1 MRTWFSSSM
10 DHNQML
16 VVSVVLHLLAIV
28 VIMFLPKSKIIQ
40 KRIIPSFKVEV
51 VEIPAQ
57 RIGEPRKEPKAAKLE
72 PPPSEALVAKEPKV
86 VEPPPVKEAEK
97 PVAPL
102 VKKTEAPKSK
112 TPAPKPVKQAETP
125 RPKPPVLIPL
135 EKKNTLPEKPAPSTS
150 KTVEELEHL
159 EEKPKTAEP
168 IKELDRLA
176 KLESPLTPQKKAPV
190 KTQKLERPAPVEDKE
205 VKQEPL
211 KKTEHTEPEAEFDAL
226 AQKPLSLEK
235 EAREKSA
242 IDLAEEL
249 RRQMLLDSVKSQKIR
264 PEVTARQV
272 DLSVVSKPAFN
283 SALRKL
289 EIHDSK
295 KNLPEGQKASPLPH
309 PKSSTTDPLSLYAG
323 AIEEKIYSNWKSPLG
338 SKSNEVHVS
347 FFLFPKGNIGKPF
360 VEKSS
365 GNEQLDAL
373 AIRAILDSEPFPGFP
388 PDLKEP
394 SLHFTIHFRYIP
406 QG

>member
-10 DHNQML
+10 DYNQML

-28 VIMFLPKSKIIQ
+28 VIMFLPKPKIMQ
-40 KRIIPSFKVEV
+40 KRIIPSFNFEV
-51 VEIPAQ
+51 IEIPFQ
-57 RIGEPRKEPKAAKLE
+57 RIGEPKEPKAETVKPRVE
-72 PPPSEALVAKEPKV
+72 PPPSEETEVKEAKP
-86 VEPPPVKEAEK
+86 VEPPPVQKVEK
-97 PVAPL
+97 HVTPL
-102 VKKTEAPKSK
+102 PVKKAEVPKPK
-112 TPAPKPVKQAETP
+112 VPAPKPV
-125 RPKPPVLIPL
+125 
-135 EKKNTLPEKPAPSTS
+135 EKKVRLPEKPAPATS
-150 KTVEELEHL
+150 KIVEELEQL
-159 EEKPKTAEP
+159 EEKPKPAE
-168 IKELDRLA
+168 ILNELDRLA
-176 KLESPLTPQKKAPV
+176 KLETPVIPQKKAPV
-190 KTQKLERPAPVEDKE
+190 KTQKVEKPKISAPVEEKE
-205 VKQEPL
+205 IK
-211 KKTEHTEPEAEFDAL
+211 PEMLSKEDTKETEFDTL
-226 AQKPLSLEK
+226 AQKPLNLEK
-235 EAREKSA
+235 EARDKSA

-249 RRQMLLDSVKSQKIR
+249 KRQMLLDSVKSQKIR
-264 PEVTARQV
+264 PEVTAKQV
-272 DLSVVSKPAFN
+272 DLSVVSKPTFN

-289 EIHDSK
+289 EIHDSRRT
-295 KNLPEGQKASPLPH
+295 LPEGQKASQLPH
-309 PKSSTTDPLSLYAG
+309 PKTATADPLSLYAG

-373 AIRAILDSEPFPGFP
+373 AIRAILDSEPFPSFP

>member
-1 MRTWFSSSM
+1 
-10 DHNQML
+10 ML

-51 VEIPAQ
+51 VEIPAP
-57 RIGEPRKEPKAAKLE
+57 RIGEPRKEPKAARVE
-72 PPPSEALVAKEPKV
+72 PSPSEEAVAMEPKPI
-86 VEPPPVKEAEK
+86 EPPPVKEAKK
-97 PVAPL
+97 PVPPL
-102 VKKTEAPKSK
+102 VKKTEAPKAK
-112 TPAPKPVKQAETP
+112 APAPKPV
-125 RPKPPVLIPL
+125 
-135 EKKNTLPEKPAPSTS
+135 EKKVRLPEKPAPTNP
-150 KTVEELEHL
+150 KIVEELEQL
-159 EEKPKTAEP
+159 EEKPKPAE
-168 IKELDRLA
+168 IINELDQLA
-176 KLESPLTPQKKAPV
+176 KLEAPIPKKKTPV
-190 KTQKLERPAPVEDKE
+190 KTQKVEKPKVPAPVEEKE
-205 VKQEPL
+205 IKPEVL
-211 KKTEHTEPEAEFDAL
+211 KKEDSKETEFDAL
-226 AQKPLSLEK
+226 AQKPLNLEK

-249 RRQMLLDSVKSQKIR
+249 KRQMLLDSVKSQKIM
-264 PEVTARQV
+264 PEVTAKQV

-295 KNLPEGQKASPLPH
+295 KNLPEGQKASQLPH
-309 PKSSTTDPLSLYAG
+309 PKTATTDPLSLYAG

-373 AIRAILDSEPFPGFP
+373 AIRAILDSEPFPSFP